1 MPEPQAVAA
10 EQKQLGDSSAKPISV
25 GGETPAR
32 IFERVMAPIY
42 MPPAVQ
48 KARPDLVEKYGKK
61 RK

>member
-1 MPEPQAVAA
+1 MD
-10 EQKQLGDSSAKPISV
+10 DSPKA
-25 GGETPAR
+25 ETPAR